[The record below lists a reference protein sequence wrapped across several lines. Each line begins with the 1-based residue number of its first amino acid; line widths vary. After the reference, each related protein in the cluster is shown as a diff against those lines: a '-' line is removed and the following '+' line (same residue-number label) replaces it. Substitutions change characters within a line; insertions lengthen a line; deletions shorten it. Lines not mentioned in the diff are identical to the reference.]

1 MTHHPAQTTSHPPQS
16 PRPNTPPGDLQ
27 PTLWN
32 QLEVSRRRQ
41 LAQHL
46 AHLIRRL
53 RDQRYR
59 REDSPHDA
67 PP

>member
-1 MTHHPAQTTSHPPQS
+1 MTHHPAQTTSHLPQP
-16 PRPNTPPGDLQ
+16 PRPNTPPGNFQ

-32 QLEVSRRRQ
+32 QLEANRRRQ

-53 RDQRYR
+53 RDQRHLP
-59 REDSPHDA
+59 EDGQHDDDR
-67 PP
+67 